1 MSVEQEF
8 HFVKKEVEIPFKEP
22 LITSRGT
29 YTSRKV
35 VYLCISFDG
44 KHWGIGEVAP
54 LPDLSK
60 DRKLIS
66 EEETTKA
73 LRNFC
78 KKVLKEE
85 TSRTPY
91 ASSQYPSLDFATTT
105 AIAHLKQGGI
115 ECTQKDIESL
125 RFMHMKFPAEQWK
138 IVDTPFTRGE
148 SGIQINGLVWMG
160 TLEEMKA
167 RAQAKIYAGYRCI
180 KVKIGALHFEE
191 ELELLRY
198 IRAQRTPEQ
207 LELRVDANGAF
218 TPEEAPEKLRRLAEF
233 GIHSIEQPIRAAQWD
248 AMAELVKNS
257 PIPIALDEELIGNL
271 YRRRKLIETIR
282 PDYLVYKP
290 SLIGFTGMTFWI
302 EALRNSK
309 VNSKF
314 WVTSALE
321 TNIGLNAI
329 AQFTSLILQIDGTP
343 KMAQGL
349 GTGQLF
355 TENVDIPLTIEGD
368 CLYFNK
374 K

>member
-1 MSVEQEF
+1 
-8 HFVKKEVEIPFKEP
+8 
-22 LITSRGT
+22 
-29 YTSRKV
+29 
-35 VYLCISFDG
+35 
-44 KHWGIGEVAP
+44 
-54 LPDLSK
+54 
-60 DRKLIS
+60 
-66 EEETTKA
+66 
-73 LRNFC
+73 
-78 KKVLKEE
+78 
-85 TSRTPY
+85 
-91 ASSQYPSLDFATTT
+91 
-105 AIAHLKQGGI
+105 
-115 ECTQKDIESL
+115 
-125 RFMHMKFPAEQWK
+125 
-138 IVDTPFTRGE
+138 
-148 SGIQINGLVWMG
+148 
-160 TLEEMKA
+160 
-167 RAQAKIYAGYRCI
+167 
-180 KVKIGALHFEE
+180 
-191 ELELLRY
+191 
-198 IRAQRTPEQ
+198 
-207 LELRVDANGAF
+207 VDANGAF

-233 GIHSIEQPIRAAQWD
+233 DIHSIEQPIRAAQWD

-321 TNIGLNAI
+321 TNIALNAI
-329 AQFTSLILQIDGTP
+329 AQITSLILQIDGAP